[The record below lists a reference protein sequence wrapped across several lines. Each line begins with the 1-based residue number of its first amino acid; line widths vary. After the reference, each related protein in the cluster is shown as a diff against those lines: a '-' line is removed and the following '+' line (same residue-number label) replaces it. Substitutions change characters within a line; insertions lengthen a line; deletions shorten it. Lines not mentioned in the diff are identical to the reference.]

1 MENVKSEKEKYE
13 NIVDNL
19 YEGGGL
25 GQAINFMD
33 TLMSP
38 YASGDFGFPIFEPKH
53 ALDIISRQI
62 TQLKR
67 NVSNGGIVHISTFKT
82 LLKSQNYRKSK
93 AFACLDKDLKFC
105 VRHNED
111 KDSFKDILYVFLYLD
126 PVTAYDIVREDPYPY
141 QKDI

>member
-1 MENVKSEKEKYE
+1 MENVNKEKEKYDK
-13 NIVDNL
+13 IVDNL

-25 GQAINFMD
+25 GQAINFMS

-38 YASGDFGFPIFEPKH
+38 YASSDFGFAIFEPKH

-62 TQLKR
+62 TELTR
-67 NVSNGGIVHISTFKT
+67 NVSNGGIVHISTFNT
-82 LLKSQNYRKSK
+82 LLKTQSYRKSK

-105 VRHNED
+105 VRHYENEE
-111 KDSFKDILYVFLYLD
+111 SFNDILYVFLYLD
-126 PVTAYDIVREDPYPY
+126 AVTAYDIVNKDPYPY